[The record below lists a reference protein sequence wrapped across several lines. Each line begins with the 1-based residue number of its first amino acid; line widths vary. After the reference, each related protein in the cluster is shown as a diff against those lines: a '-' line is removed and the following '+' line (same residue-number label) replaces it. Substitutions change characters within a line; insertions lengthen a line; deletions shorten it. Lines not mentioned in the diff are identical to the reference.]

1 MSANKVANIQPLP
14 LAAAAAN
21 ILNAAITSLAGA
33 TGITLSQPY
42 LIVKHIRVVNNDA
55 AAHPLNLYKGATG
68 GSSATTALAV
78 AQSIPANSAVDVYYG
93 QMRLDSTDF
102 LSGFS
107 DVANKLVLLIDA
119 DIGFA

>member
-1 MSANKVANIQPLP
+1 MSANKVANIQPLA

-42 LIVKHIRVVNNDA
+42 LIIKHIRVVNVDTSA
-55 AAHPLNLYKGATG
+55 RLLSLFKGATG
-68 GSSATTALAV
+68 GSSATTALASL
-78 AQSIPANSAVDVYYG
+78 QSIPPNSAVDVYYG
-93 QMRLDSTDF
+93 QLRLDSTDF
-102 LSGFS
+102 LTGFG
-107 DVANKLVLLIDA
+107 DVANKLILFIDA

>member
-1 MSANKVANIQPLP
+1 VSANKVANIQPAT

-21 ILNAAITSLAGA
+21 ILNAAITSLTGS

-42 LIVKHIRVVNNDA
+42 LIVKHIRVVNNDT
-55 AAHPLNLYKGATG
+55 AAHTLNLYKGATG

-78 AQSIPANSAVDVYYG
+78 GQSIPANSAVDVYYG
-93 QMRLDSTDF
+93 QLRLDSTDF
-102 LSGFS
+102 ISGFA
-107 DVANKLVLLIDA
+107 DVANKLVVFFDA